1 MERLNVVQA
10 ALHVE
15 RHADRELRFF
25 ASPAFR
31 RTRRPDLAWH
41 SCDDLWRLLD
51 MKDDERTAL
60 LRSLRRDWPEPTTVA
75 TADGPV
81 VVQPHFMG
89 EGIVE
94 AFREAGF
101 DPAGTAGRLMG
112 TLRRGCTAAT
122 KAQVPHL
129 SGAGYLVFHL
139 EALGAQDED
148 GDRR

>member
-1 MERLNVVQA
+1 MERLT
-10 ALHVE
+10 ALQSPVHVE
-15 RHADRELRFF
+15 RHQGRELRFF
-25 ASPAFR
+25 ASPSFR
-31 RTRRPDLAWH
+31 STRRPDLAWH

-51 MKDDERTAL
+51 MGDDERTAL
-60 LRSLRRDWPEPTTVA
+60 LRSLRRDWPEPASVA
-75 TADGPV
+75 TPDGPV

-94 AFREAGF
+94 AFRDAGLGAEG
-101 DPAGTAGRLMG
+101 PIGKLMG

-129 SGAGYLVFHL
+129 TGTSYLLFHL

-148 GDRR
+148 GDRP